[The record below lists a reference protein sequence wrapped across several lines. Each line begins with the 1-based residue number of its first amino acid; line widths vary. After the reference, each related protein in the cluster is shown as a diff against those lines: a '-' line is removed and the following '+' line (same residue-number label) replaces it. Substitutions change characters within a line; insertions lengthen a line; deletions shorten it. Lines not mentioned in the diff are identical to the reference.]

1 MRYHQQGTS
10 YFIHTNL
17 GGYNVIHFRF
27 LGFWSILVLW
37 YRTKKKHNNIKI
49 RNIRNIIQSLK
60 MRKVKKKY
68 ELTKWNWK
76 IKTQTRNGKNR
87 NEKQNIWKIL
97 DKTQT
102 QTNLA

>member
-1 MRYHQQGTS
+1 
-10 YFIHTNL
+10 
-17 GGYNVIHFRF
+17 
-27 LGFWSILVLW
+27 
-37 YRTKKKHNNIKI
+37 
-49 RNIRNIIQSLK
+49 
-60 MRKVKKKY
+60 MRKVKKKH